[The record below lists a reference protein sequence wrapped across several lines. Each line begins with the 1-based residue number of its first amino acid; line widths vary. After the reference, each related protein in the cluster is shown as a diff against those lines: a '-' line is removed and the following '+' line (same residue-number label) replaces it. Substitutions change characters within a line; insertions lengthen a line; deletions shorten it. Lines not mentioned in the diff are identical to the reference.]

1 MNNAVRSK
9 NSWQSLSVWK
19 RERKDELGI
28 DKRKKESKKESVKL
42 FTLIIDYSV
51 ENVENLYLIFKN
63 IIIHFSQTLERF
75 DQESIQS

>member
-1 MNNAVRSK
+1 MS
-9 NSWQSLSVWK
+9 SGS
-19 RERKDELGI
+19 I
-28 DKRKKESKKESVKL
+28 RKKEKSKKESVKL
-42 FTLIIDYSV
+42 FTLIVDYSV